1 MKKAAFFFLVFVLVA
16 SLVSSRKLPEPGN
29 SIKALTPVLNSI
41 PRTPGASLEDLAQI
55 SIDLAESHANSTYK
69 LIESLARK
77 TNDPKLKDVYQACLE
92 NYEESIDS
100 LALFASAAETGADT
114 CEDGFSEGSY
124 PEAPEI
130 KQANQKLE
138 DLCSII
144 IVLVISNRLLMA

>member
-1 MKKAAFFFLVFVLVA
+1 MKYATKQEALLFVLQ
-16 SLVSSRKLPEPGN
+16 
-29 SIKALTPVLNSI
+29 VLISN

-100 LALFASAAETGADT
+100 LG
-114 CEDGFSEGSY
+114 EGR
-124 PEAPEI
+124 
-130 KQANQKLE
+130 K
-138 DLCSII
+138 
-144 IVLVISNRLLMA
+144 RT